1 MSALT
6 LSACARAEPPPRFA
20 PPTASRTEAGP
31 PDSGDGLGAAEPV
44 LSVSAVNAVDAVDAV
59 VAVVQ
64 IDEIDAGLAPT
75 VAARAPAPKEPAPPE
90 VPLVDAELCRSACEN
105 ALAVTLAEL
114 PQTTIA
120 SMRDEL
126 TRALKDD
133 CPTRCVAKAS
143 LESARCIA
151 SARTALAL
159 ASCP

>member
-44 LSVSAVNAVDAVDAV
+44 LSVNAVDAVD
-59 VAVVQ
+59 AVVQ
-64 IDEIDAGLAPT
+64 IDEIDAGPAPT
-75 VAARAPAPKEPAPPE
+75 VAARAPAPREPAPPE

>member
-31 PDSGDGLGAAEPV
+31 PDGGDGLGAAEPV
-44 LSVSAVNAVDAVDAV
+44 LSVNAVDAVD
-59 VAVVQ
+59 AVVQ

-75 VAARAPAPKEPAPPE
+75 VAARAPAPREPAPPE